1 MKTYQNCLILL
12 ARDVTEKSTVGSM
25 SCAQI
30 QSVRRSTQI
39 GAKNER
45 IRICSDDGR
54 YSSTTCLVDFTGH
67 SSAARAYTWVA
78 EIQDIVDSEE
88 WNRGSAKT
96 KIHPAINTVS
106 IREDGLSFKS
116 IPSLTTQGGSTAK
129 KADTQYTGSSM
140 IGVSIVHKSHLS
152 PVFSNEHAI
161 DLASMRR

>member
-1 MKTYQNCLILL
+1 MKIKKQSPAMYEPRKQTEEYSKF
-12 ARDVTEKSTVGSM
+12 ARPGS
-25 SCAQI
+25 
-30 QSVRRSTQI
+30 V
-39 GAKNER
+39 
-45 IRICSDDGR
+45 
-54 YSSTTCLVDFTGH
+54 
-67 SSAARAYTWVA
+67 
-78 EIQDIVDSEE
+78 
-88 WNRGSAKT
+88 AKT